1 MRRAWPLLMG
11 LGVSALLLAACT
23 GPAYPVAGPVAPSP
37 PAAAPTAVARLE
49 TPIPRPAETAKE
61 CGAAALQGLIGRPRT
76 EVPVPLDP
84 GRQRV
89 ACTTCPAAD
98 NVDPSRL
105 NFLFDAQ
112 TGLIREVRCG

>member
-1 MRRAWPLLMG
+1 MRRAGPLSLV
-11 LGVSALLLAACT
+11 LGVCALLLAACT
-23 GPAYPVAGPVAPSP
+23 GPAYPVSGPVAPSP
-37 PAAAPTAVARLE
+37 PVAPPTAVARLA
-49 TPIPRPAETAKE
+49 TPIPRPAETVKE

-98 NVDPSRL
+98 NVDPGRL
-105 NFLFDAQ
+105 NSLFDAQ
-112 TGLIREVRCG
+112 TGLIKDVRCG

>member
-1 MRRAWPLLMG
+1 LRRAGPPWFVVAAG
-11 LGVSALLLAACT
+11 ALLLAACT
-23 GPAYPVAGPVAPSP
+23 GPAYPVAGPVAPP
-37 PAAAPTAVARLE
+37 PPVAPPSAVARLE
-49 TPIPRPAETAKE
+49 TPIPRPAAAAKE

-98 NVDPSRL
+98 NVDPGRL